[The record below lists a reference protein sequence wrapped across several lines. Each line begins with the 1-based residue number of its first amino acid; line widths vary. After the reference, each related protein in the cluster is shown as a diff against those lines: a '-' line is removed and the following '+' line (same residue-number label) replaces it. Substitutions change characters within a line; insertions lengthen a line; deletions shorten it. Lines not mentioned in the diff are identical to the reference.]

1 MGDVAIRYRVM
12 PDGPD
17 VNLEAVKAQLRVLGA
32 REIKEKPVAF
42 GIKLLDVLF
51 VMPDKEG
58 PAVEEKIREI
68 KGVSSVETES
78 ITLI

>member
-1 MGDVAIRYRVM
+1 MGNVAIRYRVM

-17 VNLEAVKAQLRVLGA
+17 VNLGEIRAKLLVLGA
-32 REIKEKPVAF
+32 REVQEKPVGF

-58 PAVEEKIREI
+58 PAVEDKIREI
-68 KGVSSVETES
+68 SGVSSVETES
-78 ITLI
+78 ITLV

>member
-1 MGDVAIRYRVM
+1 MGDVAIRYHVM
-12 PDGPD
+12 PEGPD
-17 VNLEAVKAQLRVLGA
+17 VNLEEIKAKLRVLGA
-32 REIKEKPVAF
+32 REIQEKPVAF

-58 PAVEEKIREI
+58 PAVEDKIREI
-68 KGVSSVETES
+68 EGVGSIETES

>member
-1 MGDVAIRYRVM
+1 M

-17 VNLEAVKAQLRVLGA
+17 VNLEELKAKLRVLGA
-32 REIKEKPVAF
+32 RDIKEQPVAF

-58 PAVEEKIREI
+58 SAVEDKIREI
-68 KGVSSVETES
+68 EGVSSVETES
-78 ITLI
+78 VTLI

>member
-1 MGDVAIRYRVM
+1 MGDVAIRYHVM
-12 PDGPD
+12 PEGPD
-17 VNLEAVKAQLRVLGA
+17 VNLEEIKAKLRVLGA
-32 REIKEKPVAF
+32 REIQEKPVAF

-58 PAVEEKIREI
+58 STIEDKIREI
-68 KGVSSVETES
+68 SGVSSVETES

>member
-1 MGDVAIRYRVM
+1 MGDVAIHYKVM
-12 PDGPD
+12 PEGPD
-17 VNLEAVKAQLRVLGA
+17 ADLGAIKAELQKLGA
-32 REIKEKPVAF
+32 RDIKETPVAF

-68 KGVSSVETES
+68 SGVSSVETES